1 MANNEAVTLRGE
13 PLPPGAVEMQR
24 VESSNVWAVG
34 YDAEFARLFVEFT
47 TGATYRYDGVEKDV
61 YESLM
66 AAESVGKF
74 LNANIK
80 ERYATTKVS

>member
-1 MANNEAVTLRGE
+1 MSETVTVRGE

-47 TGATYRYDGVEKDV
+47 NGATYRYDGVEKDL
-61 YESLM
+61 YETLLN
-66 AAESVGKF
+66 AESVGKF

-80 ERYATTKVS
+80 DRYATTKVG